1 MFPTPTQLPL
11 LGITYKARNTVGIYN
26 ALQSYIKE
34 MGKNIFAMM
43 GPFPTLITSDP
54 KIFSAVLGSSKRIN
68 KPFVFS
74 VAFNMMAPNSLIV
87 VNGDEWRRQ
96 RKLLNP
102 SLDYKNVMDNNKI
115 FNKHS
120 ENLINKLKEEINNES
135 VEVRHILEDFTLEQS
150 VETLLGDTEFEFD
163 KKVIGKCINSL
174 MNIAA
179 KKCISPLSYFSIT
192 QIFTKI
198 YWQERNLLKIVH
210 KSLKKFIEKTRKEFN
225 SGVKI
230 ERRPIYIDILM
241 STNFTDAFIE
251 DQITVGIGA
260 AVDTTAVTLSFIL
273 YHLAKFPE
281 IQQKAFEE
289 VHSILGEDIHQTITN
304 QQVMQMKYLDLVIK
318 ESMRLN
324 TTVPA
329 FLRTLEEDVP
339 YEKTTL
345 PKGLMVIMIPFMMHV
360 DPELYPNP
368 EKFIPERF
376 LPENLNPNRYSYAP
390 FNLGVRNCIG
400 KLYAMVSMKIALAKM
415 LLNYEFVD
423 VHHQLCLSVEL
434 TLRSKTGIRVGIRKR
449 NYVEKNE

>member
-11 LGITYKARNTVGIYN
+11 LGITYKMRNTVGIYN

-34 MGKNIFAMM
+34 MGRNIFAMM
-43 GPFPTLITSDP
+43 GPFPTLLTSDP
-54 KIFSAVLGSSKRIN
+54 KIFSVVLGSSKHIN

-74 VAFNMMAPNSLIV
+74 AAFSKMAPNSLAI

-120 ENLINKLKEEINNES
+120 ENLINKLKVEINNES
-135 VEVRHILEDFTLEQS
+135 VEVGHILEDFTFEQS
-150 VETLLGDTEFEFD
+150 FETLFGDTEFELD
-163 KKVIGKCINSL
+163 KMVMGKCIKLL
-174 MNIAA
+174 MNIGA
-179 KKCISPLSYFSIT
+179 KKVVSPLSYFPII

-198 YWQERNLLKIVH
+198 YWLERNTLKIFH
-210 KSLKKFIEKTRKEFN
+210 KIVKELIEKKRKEFN

-230 ERRPIYIDILM
+230 ERRPIYIDILF
-241 STNFTDAFIE
+241 STNCTDEFIE
-251 DQITVGIGA
+251 DQVTVGIGV
-260 AVDTTAVTLSFIL
+260 AVDTTTVTLSFML

-304 QQVMQMKYLDLVIK
+304 QQIMQMKYLDLVIK

-324 TTVPA
+324 TTAPV

-339 YEKTTL
+339 FEKTTL
-345 PKGLMVIMIPFMMHV
+345 PKGLMAFMIPFMMHV
-360 DPELYPNP
+360 DPELYPDP

-423 VHHQLCLSVEL
+423 VHHKLCLSVEV
-434 TLRSKTGIRVGIRKR
+434 TLQSKTGIRVGIRKR